1 MRNTSQDLVNEFHK
15 NEGELNSNMEELQE
29 QLFIFQEQEK
39 KWKLRAKELTL
50 LVQAIA
56 KENEELKHDQEL
68 TSDK

>member
-1 MRNTSQDLVNEFHK
+1 
-15 NEGELNSNMEELQE
+15 
-29 QLFIFQEQEK
+29 LFIFQEQEK